1 MTASPDALDMAG
13 IAARA
18 ADEKMAT
25 DIVVIDVSEQ
35 LVITDCFVLASA
47 ETERQVNAVVEE
59 IEDRLR
65 EAGHKPLRREGTR
78 EGRWTLLDYN
88 EVVVHVQHVD
98 ERAFYALDRLWKDC
112 PTVEIEG
119 VQTRVRPVSDD
130 DVDDALA
137 PEEPRRDEGL

>member
-1 MTASPDALDMAG
+1 M
-13 IAARA
+13 
-18 ADEKMAT
+18 
-25 DIVVIDVSEQ
+25 
-35 LVITDCFVLASA
+35 
-47 ETERQVNAVVEE
+47 
-59 IEDRLR
+59 
-65 EAGHKPLRREGTR
+65 
-78 EGRWTLLDYN
+78 
-88 EVVVHVQHVD
+88 QHVD